1 MHVSVSVDDR
11 EPSALVSAVRTHDD
25 VTEVNVSRLAS
36 GDIVVGD
43 ARDAREAL
51 TRPDGSFDPDD
62 GSMRV
67 AFERKTVRDYASSIF
82 RRSGTTLGEQVE
94 RMNATYPHS
103 YVLLEGNFADVEEFG
118 DRASAIRGSMAS
130 ITAREATPVIP
141 CGTQRLLVDFAVRLG
156 RKHLESPSTRP
167 LRAGAVPNRNEPVT
181 KRMYG
186 CIEGVGPTTAA
197 ALYDAYPTV
206 EAVLSAT
213 VSDLQRIEGV
223 GEIRARAIHKAFRS
237 RE

>member
-1 MHVSVSVDDR
+1 MQISVSVDDR
-11 EPSALVSAVRTHDD
+11 EPSTLVSAVRAHED
-25 VTEVNVSRLAS
+25 VAAVNVSRLAS

-43 ARDAREAL
+43 VRETPVRRDRTPE
-51 TRPDGSFDPDD
+51 PDD
-62 GSMRV
+62 SVRV
-67 AFERKTVRDYASSIF
+67 AFERKTVRDYASSVF

-94 RMNATYPHS
+94 KMNAAYAHS
-103 YVLLEGNFADVEEFG
+103 YVLLEGNLADVDEFEE
-118 DRASAIRGSMAS
+118 RASAIRGSMAS
-130 ITAREATPVIP
+130 ITARDATPVIP
-141 CGTQRLLVDFAVRLG
+141 CGTQRLLVDVAVRIG
-156 RKHLESPSTRP
+156 RKHLESPSTRS

-206 EAVLSAT
+206 EAVLSAS
-213 VSDLQRIEGV
+213 VSDLQRIGGV
-223 GEIRARAIHKAFRS
+223 GETRARAIHEAFRS